1 MLEAKRDGSA
11 VSVEGRWVLVV
22 VVVSEE
28 QGTLIY
34 SSIKT

>member
-1 MLEAKRDGSA
+1 MLEAKRDGSV
-11 VSVEGRWVLVV
+11 VSVEGRWVFVV
-22 VVVSEE
+22 VVISEE